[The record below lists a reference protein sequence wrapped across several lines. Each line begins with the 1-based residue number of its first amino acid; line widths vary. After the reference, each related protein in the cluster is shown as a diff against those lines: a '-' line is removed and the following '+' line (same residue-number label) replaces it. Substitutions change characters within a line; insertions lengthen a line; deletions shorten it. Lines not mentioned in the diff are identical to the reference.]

1 MLLFVKPFF
10 SSLAVTEGNQRKSC
24 EIYTLTFCKANRLFS
39 LHPFLQPP
47 HFFLPTLLLFFSFLF
62 LSSSPPLPRTAPNS
76 TVTIVVT
83 PLNPRSIRV
92 QWTPVTPNNATFD
105 NTSITGYQVTTVT
118 SGGTSRQFTVN
129 NASAS
134 EYTFT
139 GLSPYQYASD
149 GDPVHWMT
157 TVRVVNSF
165 GIGPNSNT
173 ARTIL
178 PCMCSYYSS

>member
-1 MLLFVKPFF
+1 MWNIH
-10 SSLAVTEGNQRKSC
+10 TN
-24 EIYTLTFCKANRLFS
+24 
-39 LHPFLQPP
+39 FLQGKQVILSPSLSTTPSLLPSYSPP
-47 HFFLPTLLLFFSFLF
+47 LLFFSLPLL
-62 LSSSPPLPRTAPNS
+62 LSPSPPSLSLPLPCTAPNS

>member
-1 MLLFVKPFF
+1 MWNIWCCPYIH
-10 SSLAVTEGNQRKSC
+10 TN
-24 EIYTLTFCKANRLFS
+24 
-39 LHPFLQPP
+39 FLQGKQVILSPSLSTTPSLLPSYSPP
-47 HFFLPTLLLFFSFLF
+47 LLF
-62 LSSSPPLPRTAPNS
+62 LSSSPPLSPLPRTAPNS

-92 QWTPVTPNNATFD
+92 QWTPVAPNNATFD
-105 NTSITGYQVTTVT
+105 NASITGYQVTTVT

-165 GIGPNSNT
+165 GVGPNSNT
-173 ARTIL
+173 ATTIL